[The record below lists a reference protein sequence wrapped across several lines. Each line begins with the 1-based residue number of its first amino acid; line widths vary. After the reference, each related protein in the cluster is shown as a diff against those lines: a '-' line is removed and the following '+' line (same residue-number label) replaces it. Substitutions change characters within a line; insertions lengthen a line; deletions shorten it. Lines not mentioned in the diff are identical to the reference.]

1 MAVDTDQAIKT
12 REVLLTGASSQ
23 IGFFA
28 LPRLVSAGFRVL
40 AVSRKGKPEA
50 FPCFEQVE
58 WLSESDALEA
68 ASSCQYLLSAGPLS
82 LAGRLLKTCRHFQ
95 KAVVFSSSS
104 VDTKLESGNPTER
117 HQVLNMLSI
126 ESEIRSISENRGPKL
141 VIFRPTLI
149 YGCGLDTNIT
159 RLANWIGRFG
169 FMPVN
174 GKAEGLRQPVHAE
187 DLASAAVAAILS
199 QDDLPQVLNLSGGET
214 LSYSDMV
221 SKIFVGLGKPI
232 RLIRLPQW
240 VFLLLVRLLGT
251 FKPASG
257 INGEMV
263 RRQRLDLVFED
274 RQARQLLGYK
284 PRAFAPVVE
293 DFSLPNID

>member
-1 MAVDTDQAIKT
+1 
-12 REVLLTGASSQ
+12 
-23 IGFFA
+23 
-28 LPRLVSAGFRVL
+28 
-40 AVSRKGKPEA
+40 
-50 FPCFEQVE
+50 
-58 WLSESDALEA
+58 
-68 ASSCQYLLSAGPLS
+68 
-82 LAGRLLKTCRHFQ
+82 
-95 KAVVFSSSS
+95 
-104 VDTKLESGNPTER
+104 
-117 HQVLNMLSI
+117 
-126 ESEIRSISENRGPKL
+126 
-141 VIFRPTLI
+141 
-149 YGCGLDTNIT
+149 
-159 RLANWIGRFG
+159 
-169 FMPVN
+169 MPVN

-240 VFLLLVRLLGT
+240 VFLLLVRLLGA